1 MKELNGVVSTS
12 QVEVAATNGLIV
24 AKNGKKENNGEF
36 FFFVFFD
43 LCSGFVSTK
52 EVFACSNFYLYNCV
66 NKLSLIGCMISSD
79 NTTYICYIKCKR
91 RVNFNLLFYNVF

>member
-36 FFFVFFD
+36 FVLFFD
-43 LCSGFVSTK
+43 LFSGFVSTK
-52 EVFACSNFYLYNCV
+52 EVFACSNFYRYNCV

-79 NTTYICYIKCKR
+79 NTTYICYIKLKR